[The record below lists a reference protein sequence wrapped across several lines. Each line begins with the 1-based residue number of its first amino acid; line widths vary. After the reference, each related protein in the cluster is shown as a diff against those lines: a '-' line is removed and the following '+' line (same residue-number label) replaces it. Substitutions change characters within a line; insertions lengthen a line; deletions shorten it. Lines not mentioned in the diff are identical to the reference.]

1 MYRPAGSS
9 PGSCRRI
16 ITRIVPPGHHPDRP
30 AGSSPGS
37 SRRIITRKVPPDHHP
52 DCHPGLSPGS
62 SRRII
67 TRIITPDHPP
77 DRPAR
82 LRPDRPLPHPD
93 LPPGCCPDCSPGR
106 LAGSSPGLFPGS
118 SRPAML
124 AHGEKA
130 CRESASGR
138 GRVMGGRISRHAAS
152 VFLEPR
158 GDGRR
163 SQQPHAEDLAQT
175 WSEMD
180 RYLTPQPVPCLPPPE
195 KKYRRES
202 ASVVHEFF
210 EEQKSPLPQG
220 ISEKGMTGDNGGH
233 GTPSRKLQQELLHPS
248 TGLCP
253 VSSQRPAPCSRAV
266 ADVDA
271 QEATQI
277 PSSPSNE
284 CHTGQRLPQFSQV
297 FSTPQAAVVRN
308 TMHSLIKEEPEEPTV
323 STTSTPVE
331 LLSPQSSSGLPSK
344 VSQSSLA
351 PVAVP
356 EKALLSET
364 SSDSSFLPLISSS
377 GPFLPTISSQSL
389 IMPTIST
396 HTSLLPISSSSPL
409 LSSVSSHGALTSPH
423 TPLLPV
429 ISSQMPLLPSSTQCL
444 LLPTSASSSPKSI
457 PPNLS
462 SPSQPQPPCHLTLM
476 NPVSTTTSP
485 GYGVS
490 YLTLAE
496 SPNSPGNAPV
506 SLTDETSMHLG
517 RSLALETVHTNYQ
530 PMLYHCSFLRT
541 QSLSYLP
548 PSPPSSQPGSPDE
561 LVTLPTNAAAL
572 PPPYSVAVANK
583 TLVHGVPGLLNLQ
596 KYNRRNN
603 PELEKRRIHFC
614 GFPGCSKVYTKSSH
628 LKAHQRTHTGE
639 KPYHCLWEGCD
650 WRFARSDELTRHYRK
665 HTGAKPFQCPVCNR
679 AFSRSD
685 HLALHMKRHQT

>member
-1 MYRPAGSS
+1 MRKHLVGSW
-9 PGSCRRI
+9 RR
-16 ITRIVPPGHHPDRP
+16 
-30 AGSSPGS
+30 
-37 SRRIITRKVPPDHHP
+37 
-52 DCHPGLSPGS
+52 
-62 SRRII
+62 
-67 TRIITPDHPP
+67 
-77 DRPAR
+77 
-82 LRPDRPLPHPD
+82 
-93 LPPGCCPDCSPGR
+93 
-106 LAGSSPGLFPGS
+106 
-118 SRPAML
+118 AML
-124 AHGEKA
+124 ARELKA
-130 CRESASGR
+130 CGEGASGR
-138 GRVMGGRISRHAAS
+138 GRGMGGRISGRPDS
-152 VFLEPR
+152 VFLEST

-163 SQQPHAEDLAQT
+163 VRSEQSHADDSAQT

-180 RYLTPQPVPCLPPPE
+180 RYLTPQPGLCLPPPE

-220 ISEKGMTGDNGGH
+220 ISEKAMTGHNGGH
-233 GTPSRKLQQELLHPS
+233 GIPSPKLQQELLHLP
-248 TGLCP
+248 TGLCRI
-253 VSSQRPAPCSRAV
+253 SSQSPAPRSRAV
-266 ADVDA
+266 VELDV
-271 QEATQI
+271 QEVSQI

-297 FSTPQAAVVRN
+297 FSAPQAAVVRN

-323 STTSTPVE
+323 SPTSTSLE
-331 LLSPQSSSGLPSK
+331 LLLPQSSSGLPSK
-344 VSQSSLA
+344 VSQCSFA

-364 SSDSSFLPLISSS
+364 SPDSSFLPLIPSS
-377 GPFLPTISSQSL
+377 GPFLQTISSQSL
-389 IMPTIST
+389 LMPTIST
-396 HTSLLPISSSSPL
+396 HTSLLPSISSSSSL
-409 LSSVSSHGALTSPH
+409 LSSVSSCSPLTSPH

-444 LLPTSASSSPKSI
+444 LLPTSASSSPKSLT
-457 PPNLS
+457 PTLT
-462 SPSQPQPPCHLTLM
+462 SPSQPQPPRHLTLM
-476 NPVSTTTSP
+476 NPVSTSTST

-490 YLTLAE
+490 FLTLAE
-496 SPNSPGNAPV
+496 SPNSPGNATV
-506 SLTDETSMHLG
+506 SLTD
-517 RSLALETVHTNYQ
+517 ETVHTNYQ

-583 TLVHGVPGLLNLQ
+583 TLVQVVPGLLNLQ

-614 GFPGCSKVYTKSSH
+614 GFPDCSKVYTKSSH